1 MKNLKEFIAIPIF
14 AALACAGLHAQNNNL
29 RATIPFDFHVGNKL
43 MPAGE
48 YVVEASGP
56 LVRVRS
62 AEGNDPGNVFL
73 ATHTSPPAS
82 EGSRAKSELDFNRY
96 GDEYFLTT
104 IWNPWIGD
112 GLQAPKTAREKELAK
127 AGDVKTLATVA
138 LAIGK

>member
-1 MKNLKEFIAIPIF
+1 MKNLKQLIAIPIF

-56 LVRVRS
+56 LVRVRA

-73 ATHTSPPAS
+73 AIHLSNTSS
-82 EGSRAKSELDFNRY
+82 VGSPAKSQLDFNRY
-96 GDEYFLTT
+96 CDEYFLTAV
-104 IWNPWIGD
+104 WNPWVEE
-112 GLQAPKTAREKELAK
+112 GLLAPKSSREKELAK
-127 AGDVKTLATVA
+127 AGDLKARATVA
-138 LAIGK
+138 LAISK